1 MPDDRPR
8 PRSAIAD
15 FFATAVVELMEVG
28 GRLKLAEERERH
40 LTTAQHEEDARLLRD
55 KGEAL

>member
-1 MPDDRPR
+1 MPDDCDLPQLDPEAWR
-8 PRSAIAD
+8 AAYD
-15 FFATAVVELMEVG
+15 VLAVI
-28 GRLKLAEERERH
+28 RHDRERERH